1 MTVRAIL
8 TADNH
13 LDATSLLFGRDRF
26 QRKRDYLKC
35 FEEVIDYAKK
45 EKPELFLMG
54 GDLFDIMRPSN
65 SVRAA
70 VMNDLRALTEHGVK
84 VFAVSGHHD
93 TPKSIEEGASP
104 LAVYG
109 KSGYMHYF
117 ENPSSPETVTM
128 KLNSCL
134 TSITGV
140 GHNPL
145 HGEGNDPLAAL
156 KSKLDADFNIVLA
169 HAPVQGF
176 EGWTGDEP
184 AIKTASI
191 PKEMDLLVV
200 GHFHNHQSKK
210 VGRAE
215 VIYPGSTERVDFA
228 EEGQEKGF
236 VWVEFDKGGLLSKK
250 FIKTDARPYETV
262 EIQFPDTSEPLKSL
276 KEQVAKHLD
285 KETVLRIKIRG
296 VATPISLTGYRR
308 SELVSFCEGKVF
320 HCFVNEDDLVVQAA
334 ERPSAGARATPLQE
348 LEAYFKKQMEAA
360 NEEDRAILTEAL
372 RLSQAK
378 LQEAGAW

>member
-13 LDATSLLFGRDRF
+13 LDATSLLFGPDRF

-35 FEEVIDYAKK
+35 FEEVVDYAKK
-45 EKPELFLMG
+45 EKPELLLIG

-70 VMNDLRALTEHGVK
+70 VMNDLRALAEHGVK

-109 KSGYMHYF
+109 NSGYMHYF
-117 ENPSSPETVTM
+117 GNPSSPETVTI

-134 TSITGV
+134 TSITGA

-145 HGEGNDPLAAL
+145 HGEGNDPLTAI
-156 KSKLDADFNIVLA
+156 KSKLDADFNIILA

-184 AIKTASI
+184 VIKTASI
-191 PKEMDLLVV
+191 PKELDLLVV
-200 GHFHNHQSKK
+200 GHFHNHQSKG

-250 FIKTDARPYETV
+250 FIKTDARPYKTA
-262 EIQFPDTSEPLKSL
+262 EIQFPDTPEPLKSL
-276 KEQVAKHLD
+276 KDQAAKYLD
-285 KETVLRIKIRG
+285 KETVLRIKVRG

-320 HCFVNEDDLVVQAA
+320 HCFVNEDDLVVQAT
-334 ERPSAGARATPLQE
+334 ERPSLGSRATPLQE
-348 LEAYFKKQMEAA
+348 LEAYFRKQMEEA
-360 NEEDRAILTEAL
+360 NEEDRAILAEAL